1 VDGCPPRREGE
12 GKGVSQRKDIMR
24 RLGIFAL
31 PTSKRKLTID
41 QAEAA
46 LKRLGYTLDF
56 RSGQTN
62 PPAFATSYE
71 VKQPNGVSKRMTV
84 DQIKALAYEKS

>member
-1 VDGCPPRREGE
+1 
-12 GKGVSQRKDIMR
+12 MR

-46 LKRLGYTLDF
+46 LKQRGL
-56 RSGQTN
+56 
-62 PPAFATSYE
+62 PPLN
-71 VKQPNGVSKRMTV
+71 KLP
-84 DQIKALAYEKS
+84 D

>member
-1 VDGCPPRREGE
+1 
-12 GKGVSQRKDIMR
+12 VSQRKAIMR

-62 PPAFATSYE
+62 PPTWQTSYE
-71 VKQPNGVSKRMTV
+71 VKQPNGVVKRMTV

>member
-1 VDGCPPRREGE
+1 M
-12 GKGVSQRKDIMR
+12 SQRKDIMR

-46 LKRLGYTLDF
+46 LKQRGYTLDF

-62 PPAFATSYE
+62 PPTFATSYE